1 MLSRQR
7 KHIAVR
13 RGLREDSSDS
23 DGTSRTSV
31 HYLASQYLADSSL
44 NSDVSQFDFAT
55 SVMPLCTL
63 SLPRLALV
71 SLAYFLWSPSV
82 RSSTSEV

>member
-1 MLSRQR
+1 MTESSGCVNVWMHCQKMLSRQR

-23 DGTSRTSV
+23 DGTSRSSV

-63 SLPRLALV
+63 CHYLA
-71 SLAYFLWSPSV
+71 
-82 RSSTSEV
+82 